1 MHQPALTEWY
11 IRAKGKTAPWTG
23 FRREDWSVGDVRT
36 FCWIGRRQYEN
47 YRTICGWRL
56 DPQRYENVDY
66 KRAAGSGLHVTIQD

>member
-11 IRAKGKTAPWTG
+11 IRAKGKTAPWIG
-23 FRREDWSVGDVRT
+23 IRREDWSVGDVGT
-36 FCWIGRRQYEN
+36 FCWVGRRQYEK

-56 DPQRYENVDY
+56 DSQRYENVDY